1 MLTFSPTVLRI
12 GAPPKAL
19 LYNKLHNVYCRYHHN
34 FYNNFHD
41 VYCRYLV
48 YHNLT
53 RNFYHNFHN
62 VYHNFH
68 NVYHNLIATAT
79 SDSLVPRVRGNLF

>member
-19 LYNKLHNVYCRYHHN
+19 LYNKLHY
-34 FYNNFHD
+34 

-53 RNFYHNFHN
+53 HNFYHNFYN

-68 NVYHNLIATAT
+68 NVYHNLIATAI
-79 SDSLVPRVRGNLF
+79 SDSLVP